1 MKMGEYARLYVRIR
15 PLLLRILRSTAR
27 TAEGV
32 SLCDVCCGNA
42 IIHFFYSSS
51 FSEAGFNSFSSAGVK
66 LYSLS
71 QNWQETEISFPS
83 AMIS

>member
-15 PLLLRILRSTAR
+15 PLLLRILRSAAR

-32 SLCDVCCGNA
+32 SLCDACCGNA
-42 IIHFFYSSS
+42 IIHFYSSS
-51 FSEAGFNSFSSAGVK
+51 FSEAGFNSFSSSGVN